1 MVTENVNIVFR
12 ESGIRVIK
20 RNLDDLGQAANNAT
34 RGIFLLQRALFVLG
48 GAGIIRGLA
57 AQLDLLTSYE
67 NRLRLTTTSAKNL
80 QAVQTQLFDIA
91 ARSRT
96 SFEGVNEI
104 YNRTALSARQ
114 LGRSQQELLRFTESV
129 SKAAVV
135 SGASAREANA
145 ALIQLGQGI
154 ASNRLGGDELRS
166 ILEQLPFVA
175 DVIAEYLTN
184 TGKFGKVGRG
194 ELRKLGTDGKLT
206 ADIILDAFKNSSAQ
220 IDAAFAKLTP
230 TIDGAAEVFRT
241 RWLQALDAFD
251 DTFGVSELVAR
262 GIILVAENIG
272 VLITVAASAAAV
284 LASMFVGSVITGI
297 FAYINGLKSASIQQ
311 TAVLNRLI
319 AIRGATVAKTQADV
333 AANAAEIRSS
343 QIALVRIRQNTT
355 LAQQAVIQAAAD
367 VNTQRAIAAQTG
379 SYLALITAKSNL
391 ARATS
396 TVIALQAAEAAGA
409 SRVAAAQ
416 GAAAGAATLATGA
429 QARLGAAQAVQ
440 AGLGARLLATF
451 PLLAGA
457 FRLVAAAAR
466 GLFSL
471 LFTNPITAIIAS
483 VVLAIGWFIAFGNSI
498 KVTADG
504 VVGLRDAAVA
514 AFQLIVEGAQRLA
527 ADFVAFLQPAIQFIR
542 DSWATITEAAV
553 AAFNGIV
560 DFVVNIFNTIVGT
573 VVGFVNG
580 TIRAFDIL
588 PAAILDIFNML
599 RNNIIDAMEGTV
611 NAILQAFY
619 DLPENIGRVFESIST
634 FASDAV
640 TFVVDAF
647 RALPGAIASIAAQ
660 AAAFLKSK
668 LIGAINTIIAALN
681 TLPGIALNA
690 FADVGEAAG
699 GVDFDLPDLPDFSS
713 YVKDGLVDLQGLK
726 GQISGAAAE
735 AGSIYGEEFTKAY
748 SRDFAGEIGK
758 SVVDSLTPI
767 GDAIIERS
775 RENLKNKAAEDLA
788 RQAELNAAGPG
799 SGAGAGTGSGGGK
812 GKGGGGSKD
821 KTFQDIIAGMQQE
834 IELLRLGNKERQI
847 AQELLKIEKDLKRGL
862 TDAERE
868 LATAT
873 IQNLEASKLQAEIL
887 ERIVGPREKAIEEM
901 AALNALF
908 DQGRISIQQYNA
920 ELLNMGN
927 ALNEVAGTF
936 MGSFKAAIG
945 DAILTTSEF
954 GKAVGGQLVGFIDSA
969 ADAIVEFAKTGKI
982 NLKSLFQ
989 ELFANLLKLA
999 AQQLLLRF
1007 LGGILGLPGGGL
1019 GAGLGGGGGKGILGF
1034 STGGSILPSGPG
1046 STDTQMVAFAKRPD
1060 ERVDVLTPG
1069 QQNAQ
1074 RNGNGG
1080 GGGTTIVQSPPVNVA
1095 ALLSPS
1101 DIVGAF
1107 DNSDGETLV
1116 INILQRNASTVRRI
1130 TNG

>member
-104 YNRTALSARQ
+104 YNRTALSARA
-114 LGRSQQELLRFTESV
+114 LGRSQTELLRFTESV

-175 DVIAEYLTN
+175 DVIAEYLTK
-184 TGKFGKVGRG
+184 TGKFGTVGRG
-194 ELRKLGTDGKLT
+194 ELRKLGTEGKLT

-220 IDAAFAKLTP
+220 IDAAFAQLTP
-230 TIDGAAEVFRT
+230 TIGGAAEVFKT
-241 RWLQALDAFD
+241 RWLQALDVFD

-297 FAYINGLKSASIQQ
+297 LSYVNGLRAASVQQ
-311 TAVLNRLI
+311 TAILNRLVV
-319 AIRGATVAKTQADV
+319 IRGATVAKTQADI
-333 AANAAEIRSS
+333 AANAAEARSA

-355 LAQQAVIQAAAD
+355 LAQQAVIQATAD
-367 VNTQRAIAAQTG
+367 INTQRAIATQTG
-379 SYLALITAKSNL
+379 SYIALIVAKENL

-396 TVIALQAAEAAGA
+396 TVIALQTAEAAGA
-409 SRVAAAQ
+409 GRVAAAQ
-416 GAAAGAATLATGA
+416 GAAAGAATLAAGA

-440 AGLGARLLATF
+440 AGLGARLLAQM
-451 PLLAGA
+451 PLLAGV
-457 FRLVAAAAR
+457 FRLVAVAVR
-466 GLFSL
+466 GLFAL
-471 LFTNPITAIIAS
+471 LFSNPITAFIATL
-483 VVLAIGWFIAFGNSI
+483 VLAIGWLFAFGNNI
-498 KVTADG
+498 KLTTDG
-504 VVGLRDAAVA
+504 VVGLKDAAVA

-527 ADFVAFLQPAIQFIR
+527 ADFVAFIQPAIQLIR
-542 DSWATITEAAV
+542 DGWATITEAAI

-560 DFVVNIFNTIVGT
+560 QFVVDVFNTIVGT

-588 PAAILDIFNML
+588 PAAILDIFTML
-599 RNNIIDAMEGTV
+599 RNNIIDAMEATV

-647 RALPGAIASIAAQ
+647 RALPAAIASIAAQ

-668 LIGAINTIIAALN
+668 LIGAINSIIAALN
-681 TLPGIALNA
+681 TLPGIALNT
-690 FADVGEAAG
+690 FADVGEAVG
-699 GVDFDLPDLPDFSS
+699 GVDFSLPDLPDFSS

-726 GQISGAAAE
+726 GEISGAAAE

-748 SRDFAGEIGK
+748 SRDFAGEIGQ

-767 GDAIIERS
+767 GDAIIQRS
-775 RENLKNKAAEDLA
+775 RENLKKQAAEDLL
-788 RQAELNAAGPG
+788 RQAELDAAGPG
-799 SGAGAGTGSGGGK
+799 TGAGTGAGSGGGK
-812 GKGGGGSKD
+812 KGGGGSND
-821 KTFQDIIAGMQQE
+821 KNFNDLILGMQQE

-873 IQNLEASKLQAEIL
+873 IQQLEAAKLQAEVL
-887 ERIVGPREKAIEEM
+887 ESIVGPREKAIEEM
-901 AALNALF
+901 AALNALY

-1019 GAGLGGGGGKGILGF
+1019 GGGLGGGGGGLLGM

-1046 STDTQMVAFAKRPD
+1046 STDSQVVAFAKRPD

-1074 RNGNGG
+1074 KNGKGG
-1080 GGGTTIVQSPPVNVA
+1080 SGGGTTIVQSPPVNVA
-1095 ALLSPS
+1095 AVFSPS

-1107 DNSDGETLV
+1107 NNSEGETLIV
-1116 INILQRNASTVRRI
+1116 NMLQRNASTVRRI
-1130 TNG
+1130 VNG